1 MKVRFL
7 SPARRELE
15 EAVRYYETRKPDLG
29 LEFRDEAKATLA
41 RVVAHPQAWQILE
54 REIRRC
60 QMARFPYGLI
70 YEPSASE
77 IVVIAVAHL
86 HREPGYWERRVQ

>member
-15 EAVRYYETRKPDLG
+15 DAVRYYETQKPDLG
-29 LEFRDEAKATLA
+29 ADFRNEAKATLA
-41 RVVAHPQAWQILE
+41 RVVTHPLAWQTLGG
-54 REIRRC
+54 EIRRC
-60 QMARFPYGLI
+60 QMSRFPYGLI

-77 IVVIAVAHL
+77 IIVIAVAHL
-86 HREPGYWERRVQ
+86 HREPGYWEQRVQ